1 MTSFPLPARPQGCTA
16 PAWDSSYADH
26 AIEPKFNGWRM
37 VIDQQERKV
46 FNRHGERAK
55 YEGDILKTLGRTK
68 IHSRFLDCEWMG
80 NRTKTG
86 QNTLIIIDVMEP
98 LPYAERRKV
107 FSKIK
112 PASFELPDNALLRMP
127 TFKHEKLKAI
137 WKEMEFQNRKAGET
151 IFEGFVMKKDD
162 RYPSQTDPH
171 SYCGEWHK
179 MRIRE

>member
-55 YEGDILKTLGRTK
+55 FERDILKTLGRTK
-68 IHSRFLDCEWMG
+68 IASRFLDCEWMG
-80 NRTKTG
+80 NRTRTG
-86 QNTLIIIDVMEP
+86 QNTLILIDVMEP
-98 LPYAERRKV
+98 LPYAERRKL

-112 PASFELPDNALLRMP
+112 PASFEVPDNALLRMP
-127 TFKHEKLKAI
+127 TFRHNRLKAI
-137 WKEMEFQNRKAGET
+137 WEEMEFQNRKAGET

-162 RYPSQTDPH
+162 RYPVLSNPKH
-171 SYCGEWHK
+171 SNFEWHK
-179 MRIRE
+179 MKIRE

>member
-16 PAWDSSYADH
+16 PAWDSSYSDH

-46 FNRHGERAK
+46 FSRRGERAK
-55 YEGDILKTLGRTK
+55 YEADILKTLGRTK
-68 IHSRFLDCEWMG
+68 IASRFLDCEWMG

-86 QNTLIIIDVMEP
+86 QNTLILIDVMEP

-127 TFKHEKLKAI
+127 TFRHERLKAI
-137 WKEMEFQNRKAGET
+137 WQEMEFQNRKAGET
-151 IFEGFVMKKDD
+151 IFEGFIMKKDD
-162 RYPSQTDPH
+162 CYPSQTDPH
-171 SYCGEWHK
+171 SYCGQWHK

>member
-1 MTSFPLPARPQGCTA
+1 
-16 PAWDSSYADH
+16 
-26 AIEPKFNGWRM
+26 M

-68 IHSRFLDCEWMG
+68 IASRFLDCEWMG
-80 NRTKTG
+80 NRTRTG
-86 QNTLIIIDVMEP
+86 QNTLILIDVMEP
-98 LPYAERRKV
+98 LPYADRRKV

-127 TFKHEKLKAI
+127 TFKHDRLKAI
-137 WKEMEFQNRKAGET
+137 WQEMEFQNRKAGET

-162 RYPSQTDPH
+162 RYPVLSNPKH
-171 SYCGEWHK
+171 SNFEWHK